1 MTIQDQTRLPT
12 SEEAWLIAAYEE
24 LTANGVESVRI
35 MPLAKKLGVSRTSF
49 YWHFKDR
56 EALLEAMVRRW
67 EDKNTGNLV
76 AQTEAYAA
84 TICEAVFNLFDCW
97 LDADLFDSRLDLAIR
112 NWARNDADLQQRLD
126 QADARR
132 EAAMAAMLER
142 FGYGTENALV
152 RARTMI
158 YTQIGYISM
167 QVREEEDRRLA
178 LMPDYVEVFTGR
190 SPSKADTDRFMAR
203 HLPGGNPAVLR

>member
-76 AQTEAYAA
+76 AQT
-84 TICEAVFNLFDCW
+84 
-97 LDADLFDSRLDLAIR
+97 
-112 NWARNDADLQQRLD
+112 
-126 QADARR
+126 
-132 EAAMAAMLER
+132 
-142 FGYGTENALV
+142 
-152 RARTMI
+152 
-158 YTQIGYISM
+158 
-167 QVREEEDRRLA
+167 
-178 LMPDYVEVFTGR
+178 
-190 SPSKADTDRFMAR
+190 
-203 HLPGGNPAVLR
+203 